1 MLELLLCML
10 IPRGSQYF
18 FLIYLCICMCTH
30 MFVEMPV
37 EAKRGCQTPKAEV
50 IGSKIP
56 GLGYATPTQV
66 SIHTF

>member
-1 MLELLLCML
+1 
-10 IPRGSQYF
+10 
-18 FLIYLCICMCTH
+18 MCTH